1 MDFNERELFKKFQLD
16 NINTFKKY
24 LQDYDAS
31 VAASMR
37 AAGYKLKNQ
46 SSRTVLFTFGEVT
59 ITRNRWY
66 KNGKCKIPVDEKLG
80 LKPYERISSELLYQI
95 IYLST
100 LLPYRKIE
108 EVFELLLQSLVSK
121 DTVQKAVKL
130 ATKILKEKADYKK
143 IKEESSIQK
152 IKAPKIYLEGD
163 GVMLKTTDRNND
175 FHSTDFSHFV
185 VHTGSY
191 KESSKRTCLK
201 NKKEFISQHNSKAR
215 EQVLDYLFNHFEIAD
230 QTVLICNSD
239 GGRGYSQQLFQE
251 IGKALGIK
259 KIEYFLDAYHV
270 NDRIKRLFSRFSNE
284 LTEKAFEALKNH
296 SRKKLEILFDT
307 AESLLENQDEIDEFK
322 NQKKKFLRQFPFMK
336 SPKLRNIDV
345 DSIGIME
352 SQHRKIT
359 YRMKNRGMY
368 WSRTGA
374 ETMSK
379 LIICNAENNLRN
391 LILGDWRKDYEKI
404 NIHHGSADQWVR
416 NTKRKGFWRPEI
428 ELKNT
433 NIRNRVRSIKKY

>member
-1 MDFNERELFKKFQLD
+1 MDFNERELFKKIQSD
-16 NINTFKKY
+16 NIATFKKY
-24 LQDYDAS
+24 IKDYDDS
-31 VAASMR
+31 VAPSMR

-66 KNGKCKIPVDEKLG
+66 RNGKCKIPVDEKLG

-108 EVFELLLQSLVSK
+108 EVFELLLQNFVTK

-130 ATKILKEKADYKK
+130 ASKILKEKTDYRQ
-143 IKEESSIQK
+143 IKEESSVQK
-152 IKAPKIYLEGD
+152 IKAEKIYLEGD
-163 GVMLKTTDRNND
+163 GVMLKTTDRSND
-175 FHSTDFSHFV
+175 FQSTDFSHFI

-191 KESSKRTCLK
+191 KESPKRTCLK

-215 EQVLDYLFNHFEIAD
+215 EQVLDYLFNHFEITD

-239 GGRGYSQQLFQE
+239 GGRGYSPQLFQE

-270 NDRIKRLFSRFSNE
+270 NDRIKQLFSRFSNE
-284 LTEKAFEALKNH
+284 LTEQAFQAVKSH
-296 SRKKLEILFDT
+296 SRKKLETIFDT
-307 AESLLENQDEIDEFK
+307 AESLVENQDEIDDF
-322 NQKKKFLRQFPFMK
+322 NSQKRKFMRQFPFMK
-336 SPKLRNIDV
+336 SPKQRNIGV

-368 WSRTGA
+368 WSKKGA
-374 ETMSK
+374 ETMTK
-379 LIICNAENNLRN
+379 LIIYNAENNLRD
-391 LILGDWRKDYEKI
+391 LVLGVWRKDYEKI
-404 NIHHGSADQWVR
+404 SIHQGSADEWVR
-416 NTKRKGFWRPEI
+416 NSKRKGFWRPEV

-433 NIRNRVRSIKKY
+433 NVRNRVRSIKKY

>member
-1 MDFNERELFKKFQLD
+1 MNA
-16 NINTFKKY
+16 FKKY

-31 VAASMR
+31 VASSMR

-130 ATKILKEKADYKK
+130 ATKTLKEKADYKK

-175 FHSTDFSHFV
+175 FQSTDFSHFV

-191 KESSKRTCLK
+191 KESSKRT
-201 NKKEFISQHNSKAR
+201 
-215 EQVLDYLFNHFEIAD
+215 
-230 QTVLICNSD
+230 
-239 GGRGYSQQLFQE
+239 
-251 IGKALGIK
+251 
-259 KIEYFLDAYHV
+259 
-270 NDRIKRLFSRFSNE
+270 
-284 LTEKAFEALKNH
+284 
-296 SRKKLEILFDT
+296 
-307 AESLLENQDEIDEFK
+307 
-322 NQKKKFLRQFPFMK
+322 
-336 SPKLRNIDV
+336 
-345 DSIGIME
+345 
-352 SQHRKIT
+352 
-359 YRMKNRGMY
+359 
-368 WSRTGA
+368 
-374 ETMSK
+374 
-379 LIICNAENNLRN
+379 
-391 LILGDWRKDYEKI
+391 
-404 NIHHGSADQWVR
+404 
-416 NTKRKGFWRPEI
+416 
-428 ELKNT
+428 
-433 NIRNRVRSIKKY
+433 